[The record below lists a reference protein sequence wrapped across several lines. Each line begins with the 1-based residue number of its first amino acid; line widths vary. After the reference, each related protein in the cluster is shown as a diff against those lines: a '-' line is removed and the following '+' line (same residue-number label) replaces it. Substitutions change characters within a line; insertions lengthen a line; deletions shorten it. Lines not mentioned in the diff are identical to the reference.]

1 MHISLHTCF
10 FLTNYFTS
18 SVIFP
23 YVGLLAYINQS
34 STNGL
39 NFVFSMS
46 HNAGVKIQ
54 CTFALAAFPYPN
66 CSCPLPS
73 GRSKISS
80 LPSQADGSR
89 ALPSAVPSRDP
100 YCCHVHKHKE
110 TKPVHFQWPGNFL
123 LSMRIWSKTM
133 LNTQQD
139 TSLSSHRPF
148 PGLGRFLLLGRKIF
162 KNAESPKLE
171 EVNSTETKGSY
182 KSTSPCN
189 KE

>member
-1 MHISLHTCF
+1 MEWLGLIICTFPYIPVF

-100 YCCHVHKHKE
+100 YCCHVHKHIQGNK
-110 TKPVHFQWPGNFL
+110 TSSLPVARKLPPVRGHLVQNHAEHSARHQPLFSQAIPRAGEV
-123 LSMRIWSKTM
+123 
-133 LNTQQD
+133 
-139 TSLSSHRPF
+139 SS
-148 PGLGRFLLLGRKIF
+148 
-162 KNAESPKLE
+162 S
-171 EVNSTETKGSY
+171 GS
-182 KSTSPCN
+182 
-189 KE
+189 